1 MEVLRKKKRV
11 FLYAEIISRIAKVMV
26 NADNV
31 SEGVGEVALTDAS
44 SLFHDAFPFV
54 QVLSLFTRIVQA
66 ALNFFTSKPFQIPL
80 PVQPAGKPIPKL
92 VISVQIS

>member
-1 MEVLRKKKRV
+1 
-11 FLYAEIISRIAKVMV
+11 MV

-54 QVLSLFTRIVQA
+54 QGILSLFTRIVQ
-66 ALNFFTSKPFQIPL
+66 LH
-80 PVQPAGKPIPKL
+80 
-92 VISVQIS
+92 